1 MIKFVKYLTAVA
13 LMASMSVVAGEEK
26 ASQCSNTKQLTLKI
40 DSAACAA
47 TCAELD
53 KVLTSLKGVKA
64 ESCSQ
69 SHLTKVTYDSSK
81 VKSDQLSVSPI
92 AGVSVGIGYDRESTT
107 YIDKKGRRIQ
117 KEVSPLL

>member
-1 MIKFVKYLTAVA
+1 MKTEVLGKSLPIAYGKFT
-13 LMASMSVVAGEEK
+13 
-26 ASQCSNTKQLTLKI
+26 T
-40 DSAACAA
+40 AA
-47 TCAELD
+47 TA
-53 KVLTSLKGVKA
+53 SFFGIGQQI
-64 ESCSQ
+64 ESS
-69 SHLTKVTYDSSK
+69 V

>member
-1 MIKFVKYLTAVA
+1 MRNLSAISLRAARFCLELLFQAANYALQQMKTEVLGKSLPIAYGKFT
-13 LMASMSVVAGEEK
+13 
-26 ASQCSNTKQLTLKI
+26 T
-40 DSAACAA
+40 AA
-47 TCAELD
+47 TA
-53 KVLTSLKGVKA
+53 SFFGIGQQI
-64 ESCSQ
+64 ESS
-69 SHLTKVTYDSSK
+69 V